1 MLLFRSIQLMLEGNL
16 FVPDLSYIVGLLY
29 LFVNSLVNCDVL
41 RKKISKINAY
51 CRQNVSQEVRGTTS
65 RF

>member
-1 MLLFRSIQLMLEGNL
+1 MMIIMSLENYYTSNMLLFRSIQLMLEGNL

-41 RKKISKINAY
+41 RKKDL
-51 CRQNVSQEVRGTTS
+51 
-65 RF
+65 

>member
-1 MLLFRSIQLMLEGNL
+1 MMIIMSSENYYTSNMLLFRSIQLMLEGNL

-41 RKKISKINAY
+41 RKKDL
-51 CRQNVSQEVRGTTS
+51 
-65 RF
+65 

>member
-1 MLLFRSIQLMLEGNL
+1 VMIIMSSENYYTSNMLLFRSIQLMLEGNL

-41 RKKISKINAY
+41 RKKDL
-51 CRQNVSQEVRGTTS
+51 
-65 RF
+65 

>member
-1 MLLFRSIQLMLEGNL
+1 MMIIMSSENYYTSNMLLFRFIQLMLEGNL

-41 RKKISKINAY
+41 RKKDL
-51 CRQNVSQEVRGTTS
+51 
-65 RF
+65 

>member
-41 RKKISKINAY
+41 RKKDL
-51 CRQNVSQEVRGTTS
+51 
-65 RF
+65 

>member
-1 MLLFRSIQLMLEGNL
+1 MMIIMSSENYYTSNMLLFRSIQLMLEGNL

-41 RKKISKINAY
+41 RKKDLLN
-51 CRQNVSQEVRGTTS
+51 
-65 RF
+65 

>member
-1 MLLFRSIQLMLEGNL
+1 MMIIMSSENYYTSNMLLFRSIQLTLEGNL

-41 RKKISKINAY
+41 RKKDL
-51 CRQNVSQEVRGTTS
+51 
-65 RF
+65 

>member
-1 MLLFRSIQLMLEGNL
+1 VMIIMSSENYYTSNMLLFRSIQLMLEGNL

-41 RKKISKINAY
+41 RKKDLLN
-51 CRQNVSQEVRGTTS
+51 
-65 RF
+65 

>member
-1 MLLFRSIQLMLEGNL
+1 MMIIMSSENYYTSNMLLFRLIQLMLEGNL

-41 RKKISKINAY
+41 RKKDLKK
-51 CRQNVSQEVRGTTS
+51 
-65 RF
+65 

>member
-1 MLLFRSIQLMLEGNL
+1 VMIIMSSENYYTSNMLLFRFIQLMLEGNL

-41 RKKISKINAY
+41 RKKDL
-51 CRQNVSQEVRGTTS
+51 
-65 RF
+65 